1 MEKVIILTPV
11 FNDWKSVEKLI
22 NKLFSHFKKMPKSIE
37 ILIVDDCSTTK
48 PTKKISY
55 YKNSKKLKILR
66 LKKNNGSQKAIFFG
80 LKYLR
85 KICKKGIIVVM
96 DCDGEDDYRSLTK
109 MVELSSKN
117 PDSVITGNRLK
128 RNEGLFFNI
137 LYRTHLFLTYILT
150 GHYLDFGNYSCFNC
164 KKLKNILKNNN
175 IYFAY
180 SAGIKKN
187 VKNLISCYSDR
198 QKRFFG
204 RSKVSFYFLFK
215 HAINILTVF
224 KKELF
229 SRSIILLII
238 IFIMNQIF
246 NLIFVDQIASI
257 IIFINFVVALNFFF
271 TVRTSYNHH

>member
-1 MEKVIILTPV
+1 
-11 FNDWKSVEKLI
+11 
-22 NKLFSHFKKMPKSIE
+22 
-37 ILIVDDCSTTK
+37 
-48 PTKKISY
+48 
-55 YKNSKKLKILR
+55 
-66 LKKNNGSQKAIFFG
+66 
-80 LKYLR
+80 
-85 KICKKGIIVVM
+85 
-96 DCDGEDDYRSLTK
+96 

-137 LYRTHLFLTYILT
+137 LYRIHLFFTYILT
-150 GHYLDFGNYSCFNC
+150 GHYLDFGNYSCFNY

-204 RSKVSFYFLFK
+204 KSKVSFIFLFK

-238 IFIMNQIF
+238 IFLIDQILNF
-246 NLIFVDQIASI
+246 IFVGQIVSI
-257 IIFINFVVALNFFF
+257 IIVINFVVAINFFF
-271 TVRTSYNHH
+271 TVRTSYNHY